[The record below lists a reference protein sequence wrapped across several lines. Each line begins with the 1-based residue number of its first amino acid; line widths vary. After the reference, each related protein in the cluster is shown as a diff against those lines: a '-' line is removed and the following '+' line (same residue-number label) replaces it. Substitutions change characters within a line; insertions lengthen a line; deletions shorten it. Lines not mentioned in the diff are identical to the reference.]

1 MTIQEIYD
9 RLGVFPDKLGCV
21 MADTEPL
28 KISDMLSEEDLYYA
42 KEKDRFWIDG
52 VVSEKVCHVTLLY
65 GLMQSA
71 RDWKEYVDAL
81 LKNVSI
87 KDVEIDQVS
96 YFDSPYEN
104 EPYFCL
110 VAKLV
115 VSDEL
120 LAANGELRKLPHCD
134 SYALYTPHITL
145 AYIKKDPKIRDE
157 LLYAMNN
164 RFVGMKVKTTG
175 LNYGR

>member
-1 MTIQEIYD
+1 MTVQEIYN
-9 RLGVFPDKLGCV
+9 RLGVFHDKLGCV
-21 MADTEPL
+21 MMDTEPL

-81 LKNVSI
+81 LEGISI
-87 KDVEIDQVS
+87 KEVEIDSVS
-96 YFDSPYEN
+96 YFDSPYEE
-104 EPYFCL
+104 EPYYCL

-120 LAANGELRKLPHCD
+120 LMANGQLRKLPHVD
-134 SYALYTPHITL
+134 DYSTYQPHITL
-145 AYIKKDPKIRDE
+145 AYIKKDPKTRDE

-164 RFVGMKVKTTG
+164 RFAGTKVKTTA

>member
-9 RLGVFPDKLGCV
+9 RLGINQDTFGCV
-21 MADTEPL
+21 MMETEPL
-28 KISDMLSEEDLYYA
+28 KIGDMLSEEDLYYA

-71 RDWKEYVDAL
+71 NDWKEYVDAL
-81 LKNVSI
+81 LKDVPI
-87 KDVEIDQVS
+87 KEVEIDHVS
-96 YFDSPYEN
+96 YFDSPYE
-104 EPYFCL
+104 EELYYCL

-115 VSDEL
+115 VTDEL
-120 LAANGELRKLPHCD
+120 LAANGQLRKLPHCD
-134 SYALYTPHITL
+134 DYSMYTPHITL
-145 AYIKKDPKIRDE
+145 CYIKKDPKIRDE

-164 RFVGMKVKTTG
+164 RFAGTKVNTTG